1 MRDTSL
7 ATTQDAR
14 SAYDALKPVHQ
25 RFLDAVMAGETP
37 TAVVR
42 QMRPHLKKPEVLASK
57 WLARPDIRAARAEL
71 AEQAL
76 ERVGITQAMILREL
90 ARIAFSDPR
99 RLFDK
104 DGNIKPPHELDDEA
118 AAMVAGI
125 EVIERELEAKDGKK
139 TVKRKIKVRRWDK
152 RQALRDLAE
161 FAGMTKGEK
170 GGGGTIFNVQINF

>member
-1 MRDTSL
+1 MSTTIVTTS
-7 ATTQDAR
+7 

-99 RLFDK
+99 RLFDAH
-104 DGNIKPPHELDDEA
+104 GNVKPPHELDADA
-118 AAMVAGI
+118 AAMVAGF
-125 EVIERELEAKDGKK
+125 EVIERELETKGDKV
-139 TVKRKIKVRRWDK
+139 VKRKIKVRRWDK

-161 FAGMTKGEK
+161 FAGMAKSENA
-170 GGGGTIFNVQINF
+170 GGGTIFNVQINF